1 MYQKKGLKMKK
12 LVRGTM
18 HLSGFLAVAM
28 ILGHPLTAAD
38 LGAETPGKITSL
50 KQLPTLP
57 TQNILLSKAED
68 EPANIE
74 TKSNIERLQSEL
86 DDALKKIDELKSAGL
101 SLSMPQPA
109 SLASKND
116 GNDPLRSAFPIS
128 KKMGMRL
135 AQLHFERGSAH
146 LSPASFRLAQE
157 ASEWIKTAP
166 GRKIIIAG
174 FADTIGASE
183 KNKELSAARAQS
195 VATALAELGIDPAI
209 IETKPMGEGM
219 GPEKI
224 GDNVAEP
231 LNRCA
236 AIFLAQEEKPE
247 L

>member
-1 MYQKKGLKMKK
+1 
-12 LVRGTM
+12 M

-38 LGAETPGKITSL
+38 LGVDMPGKITSL
-50 KQLPTLP
+50 KHPPILP
-57 TQNILLSKAED
+57 TQNILLSKTED
-68 EPANIE
+68 GPPNIE
-74 TKSNIERLQSEL
+74 AMSNIERLQSEL
-86 DDALKKIDELKSAGL
+86 DDALKKIDELKSADL
-101 SLSMPQPA
+101 SAPLPQPA

-128 KKMGMRL
+128 KKAGIRL
-135 AQLHFERGSAH
+135 AQLHFEKGSAH
-146 LSPASFRLAQE
+146 LSPASLRLAEE

-209 IETKPMGEGM
+209 IETMPMGEGM
-219 GPEKI
+219 GPEKT

-236 AIFLAQEEKPE
+236 AIFLAHEEDPE